1 MSATAETPPASRPLT
16 ASGPEKIVFV
26 GGAPRSGTTVAH
38 ALICS
43 ADGVGPYH
51 PEASFLR
58 GLLPAWRNGKVAWD
72 SHTKA
77 FFDDME
83 AFRLHMRATVDLSL
97 LHLWDV
103 LERPAILS
111 LKDPHLTPFFR
122 DLRELYPDIGYFVT
136 TCRNPLDVVRSRQ
149 EVHEKGQARPFSDAD
164 AAAIAREYVAYY
176 TSVLQTNFNGRHFM
190 FRYEDL
196 NTDRVRAGL
205 AGFIG
210 VDHFN
215 VDRMWSSS
223 KPVEQGGDWGSPKYD
238 GPIVLEP
245 RLSPLAEPWATQVRE
260 ICAPIMARVGYS

>member
-1 MSATAETPPASRPLT
+1 MGRHCLAAGAPLCQPQQRHRQRAAPFT

-43 ADGVGPYH
+43 ADGVSPYH

-103 LERPAILS
+103 LERPAIRS
-111 LKDPHLTPFFR
+111 LKDPHLAPFFR
-122 DLRELYPDIGYFVT
+122 DLRELHPDISYFVT

-149 EVHEKGQARPFSDAD
+149 EVHEKGEARPFSGAD
-164 AAAIAREYVAYY
+164 AAVIAREYVAYY
-176 TSVLQTNFNGRHFM
+176 TSI
-190 FRYEDL
+190 
-196 NTDRVRAGL
+196 TDRFPCGSEITGRLMRFAKSLSCARSEMAGGPPQVNRFRPRSGPSP
-205 AGFIG
+205 AG
-210 VDHFN
+210 
-215 VDRMWSSS
+215 
-223 KPVEQGGDWGSPKYD
+223 
-238 GPIVLEP
+238 
-245 RLSPLAEPWATQVRE
+245 
-260 ICAPIMARVGYS
+260 AR